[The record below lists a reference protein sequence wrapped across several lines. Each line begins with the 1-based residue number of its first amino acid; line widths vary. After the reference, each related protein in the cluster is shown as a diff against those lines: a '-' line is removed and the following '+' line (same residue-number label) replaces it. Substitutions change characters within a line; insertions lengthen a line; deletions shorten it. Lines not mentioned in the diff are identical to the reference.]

1 MGVVENFQTRAAKL
15 IQAHWKG
22 YKQRQQYERMLIEQ
36 FTAQE
41 EAREVEEK
49 KRVERWMIRKETE
62 QLERQIEDRNRL
74 FQANLNRRVQ
84 AAIVIQRAFRSFLRL
99 KQKGISTT

>member
-1 MGVVENFQTRAAKL
+1 
-15 IQAHWKG
+15 
-22 YKQRQQYERMLIEQ
+22 MLIEQ

-49 KRVERWMIRKETE
+49 KRVERWMIKKETE

-84 AAIVIQRAFRSFLRL
+84 AAIVI
-99 KQKGISTT
+99 

>member
-1 MGVVENFQTRAAKL
+1 
-15 IQAHWKG
+15 
-22 YKQRQQYERMLIEQ
+22 MLIEQ